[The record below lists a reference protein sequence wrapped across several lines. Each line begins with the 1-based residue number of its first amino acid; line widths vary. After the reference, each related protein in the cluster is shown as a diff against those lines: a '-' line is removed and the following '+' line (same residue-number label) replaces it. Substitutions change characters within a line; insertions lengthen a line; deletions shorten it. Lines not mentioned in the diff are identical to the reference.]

1 MDTFEIG
8 RAFSSFGDLKK
19 AIETLQKTTYSQFYI
34 KDSRSIASALKRT
47 PGKIIKP
54 ELKYSYIVFA
64 CIAGGKKFV
73 SKSKGRRPNQST
85 FKMNCPVEIILTVEK
100 DGSCLKVASLN
111 MNHNHQ
117 CSKVAF
123 SHLPHQRKLT
133 GSASDEAVK
142 LLKMRCNKIIL
153 QNHLKNIT
161 GKVITGR
168 DLSNI
173 KAKHVT
179 YSIEKNNVES
189 IVKKLQNNE
198 GSTTEVIA
206 DENNNLLGI
215 FYQDQAMKDCF
226 SAFPEML
233 FIDSTY
239 KLNNLNMPLYI
250 LLGEDGNG
258 HSEIFATFL
267 VANEEK
273 KMIELMIRIFKKVNP
288 NWEKTLNIMSDKDMT
303 ERQILGIEFPQANLH
318 LCLFHVLRTFRREL
332 TLEKMG
338 ITSEQRRL
346 CLEILQKMTYAKTEE
361 DYANLYQSLKSTK
374 INSVICYFEDNWHKI
389 HNEWVEGLK
398 STNLTFLNR
407 TNNRLESLNQKI
419 KQVCS
424 RNTNLGQFFDD
435 FLVFLQSTRVM
446 QDHKAINIFHKRP
459 VILYEPGSVEESYK
473 KLLTPYAFSF
483 VLKELELASEVRS
496 LKKLPQNQYEVTT
509 TYAKLKVTVLS
520 CDCGFRSAM
529 LLPCRHIFA
538 VRKVEEVDLFNR
550 TLCSPRWSL
559 DYYKSKHHV
568 AKSLAPGNPGQYGV
582 VTSNKKA
589 KTTAILSQ
597 NEKYKKTLQ
606 LCHKLGSIVSES
618 PMREY
623 ENRYDLLANVLDFW
637 KKGIDIGI
645 QKRNVDEVHV
655 ENLEHSNDD
664 IEVAISNMNNN
675 DLSFTVEPE
684 DIANGDKVDG
694 INHNIDDDEVDIQV
708 EKHVS
713 KMQSNKDLLHN
724 EEPEDIVNEDKV
736 NIVEHNNDEIE
747 GHIQG
752 ESTSKNKNNVDF
764 LPD

>member
-1 MDTFEIG
+1 
-8 RAFSSFGDLKK
+8 
-19 AIETLQKTTYSQFYI
+19 
-34 KDSRSIASALKRT
+34 
-47 PGKIIKP
+47 
-54 ELKYSYIVFA
+54 
-64 CIAGGKKFV
+64 
-73 SKSKGRRPNQST
+73 
-85 FKMNCPVEIILTVEK
+85 MNCPVEIILTVEK
-100 DGSCLKVASLN
+100 EGSCLKVASLN

-117 CSKVAF
+117 CSEEAF
-123 SHLPHQRKLT
+123 SHLPHQRKLS

-142 LLKMRCNKIIL
+142 LLKMRCNKMVL

-168 DLSNI
+168 DLSNF

-179 YSIEKNNVES
+179 YSIGKNDVES

-250 LLGEDGNG
+250 LLGENGNG

-267 VANEEK
+267 VANEDK
-273 KMIELMIRIFKKVNP
+273 KTIELMIRIFKKVNP

-303 ERQILGIEFPQANLH
+303 ERQVLGIEFPQAKLH
-318 LCLFHVLRTFRREL
+318 LCLFHVLRTFRKEL
-332 TLEKMG
+332 TLEKLG
-338 ITSEQRRL
+338 VTSEERRL

-361 DYANLYQSLKSTK
+361 DYASLHQSLKSTK

-398 STNLTFLNR
+398 SANLTFLNR

-435 FLVFLQSTRVM
+435 FSVFLQSTRVM

-459 VILYEPGSVEESYK
+459 VILYDPGSVEESYK

-483 VLKELELASEVRS
+483 ILKQLELASEVRS
-496 LKKLPQNQYEVTT
+496 LIKLSENQYVVTT

-538 VRKVEEVDLFNR
+538 VRKVEGVDLFNR
-550 TLCSPRWSL
+550 TLCATRWSL
-559 DYYKSKHHV
+559 DYYRSKHHV
-568 AKSLAPGNPGQYGV
+568 VKSLVLGNPGQYSV
-582 VTSNKKA
+582 VTSNEKTR
-589 KTTAILSQ
+589 TTAIFSQ

-606 LCHKLGSIVSES
+606 LCQKLASVVSES

-623 ENRYDLLANVLDFW
+623 EHRYDLLASVLDCW
-637 KKGIDIGI
+637 KKGIYVGI
-645 QKRNVDEVHV
+645 QKRN
-655 ENLEHSNDD
+655 
-664 IEVAISNMNNN
+664 
-675 DLSFTVEPE
+675 
-684 DIANGDKVDG
+684 
-694 INHNIDDDEVDIQV
+694 
-708 EKHVS
+708 
-713 KMQSNKDLLHN
+713 
-724 EEPEDIVNEDKV
+724 DIVNEDIV
-736 NIVEHNNDEIE
+736 NIVELNNDEIE
-747 GHIQG
+747 GYIQG
-752 ESTSKNKNNVDF
+752 ESTSKNKNNEDF
-764 LPD
+764 LPTLEPGSCSHGCCCCSKFLFSFDDS